1 MPYFRMSNRSVF
13 DRGRADFYSERN
25 ARADPP
31 FGTRPLGDCLTMTMT
46 FDTTTFDKQPL
57 HLADTDES
65 IVRGGRHLFPKLADA
80 FEGIRQIGVLGWS
93 SQGPAQAQNLRDSLA
108 DSGIT
113 VKVGLREGSS
123 SIPAA
128 ERAGFTRENGT
139 LGEMYEVIRESDLV
153 LLLIADAAQAEEY
166 ERIFAA
172 MRPGATLG
180 LSHGFL
186 LGHLQ
191 NVGASFPENINVI
204 GVCPKGMGPSVRRLY
219 EQGADIDGAGINSS
233 FAIQQDVTGRATD
246 YALGWSVALGSPFT
260 FQTTLESEFKSDIF
274 GERGILLGAVH
285 GIVESLYRW
294 FVRHGESQDQAFI
307 DSVELITGPISK
319 MISRH
324 GIIAVYESLSDEDKE
339 TFKQA
344 YSAAYPAAFD
354 ILLEIYDEVSS
365 GNEIKSVVM
374 ANARFARFPMGKI
387 DGTEMWQVG
396 EKVRARRGA
405 YPTPI
410 HPVTAGIY
418 IATMMAQV
426 DLLAEKGHPYSEIA
440 NESIIEAVDSLNPY
454 MHYKGVAFMID
465 NCSTTAR
472 LGARKWAPRF
482 DYILTQQAFTALD
495 QGAPANE
502 ELINAL
508 LNNPIHQVLAVCS
521 ELRPPVDIS
530 IVEN

>member
-1 MPYFRMSNRSVF
+1 
-13 DRGRADFYSERN
+13 
-25 ARADPP
+25 
-31 FGTRPLGDCLTMTMT
+31 MTLSFATET
-46 FDTTTFDKQPL
+46 FEKQPL

-65 IVRGGRHLFPKLADA
+65 IVRGGRDLFARLPEA
-80 FEGIRQIGVLGWS
+80 FEGVRQIGVIGWS

-108 DSGIT
+108 GSGII

-139 LGEMYEVIRESDLV
+139 LGEMYEVIAESDLV

-166 ERIFAA
+166 ERVFQA

-191 NVGASFPENINVI
+191 NVGASFPKSINVI

-219 EQGADIDGAGINSS
+219 EQGADVNGAGINAS
-233 FAIQQDVTGRATD
+233 FAVQQDVTGRATD

-260 FQTTLESEFKSDIF
+260 FQTTLESEYKSDIF

-294 FVRHGESQDQAFI
+294 FIRQGMSQDDAFI
-307 DSVELITGPISK
+307 NSVESVTGPIGR

-324 GIIAVYESLSDEDKE
+324 GILAVYESFSEEEKA
-339 TFKQA
+339 TFERA
-344 YSAAYPAAFD
+344 YSAAYHPAFE
-354 ILLEIYDEVSS
+354 ILLEIYDEVAS

-374 ANARFARFPMGKI
+374 AYERFKRYPMGKI

-396 EKVRARRGA
+396 EGVRARRGSFST
-405 YPTPI
+405 PTN
-410 HPVTAGIY
+410 PVTAGIY

-426 DLLAEKGHPYSEIA
+426 DLLREKGHPYSEIA

-454 MHYKGVAFMID
+454 MHHKGVAFMID

-482 DYILTQQAFTALD
+482 DYLLTQLAFTTLD
-495 QGAPANE
+495 QGMPADE
-502 ELINAL
+502 TLMEQFRD
-508 LNNPIHQVLAVCS
+508 NPIHDALSKCA
-521 ELRPPVDIS
+521 ELRPPVDIA
-530 IVEN
+530 VLD